1 MPRRSYV
8 LVAMRKP
15 SLAILV
21 FLSAIS
27 TVPAHAQNSVLG
39 DNYSIMVP
47 EKGYKPSQPEPWLA
61 PKYTSPGGTVKNV
74 KLPKSTIVPTPSAQV
89 PPDLYVPQTGSVL
102 PNLPTEPGV
111 GRGGAETF
119 QDRAARCAHQ
129 AGVYGQAAGDRGSY
143 MGACVN
149 Q

>member
-1 MPRRSYV
+1 MIRQPF
-8 LVAMRKP
+8 LGI
-15 SLAILV
+15 AIV
-21 FLSAIS
+21 LSAVS
-27 TVPAHAQNSVLG
+27 TAPAHAQNGVLS

-61 PKYTSPGGTVKNV
+61 PKYKSPSGTVKHI
-74 KLPKSTIVPTPSAQV
+74 KLPKSTIVPMPNAQV
-89 PPDLYVPQTGSVL
+89 PPDLYIPQTGRVV
-102 PNLPTEPGV
+102 PNLPTVSGS

-129 AGVYGQAAGDRGSY
+129 AGVFGQPGGDRGSY

>member
-1 MPRRSYV
+1 MRRP
-8 LVAMRKP
+8 L
-15 SLAILV
+15 LAIGII
-21 FLSAIS
+21 LSAIS
-27 TVPAHAQNSVLG
+27 TAPSHAQNSVLG

-61 PKYTSPGGTVKNV
+61 PKYQSPRGTV
-74 KLPKSTIVPTPSAQV
+74 KLPKSTVVPVPKAQV
-89 PPDLYVPQTGSVL
+89 PPDLYVPQTGRVV
-102 PNLPTEPGV
+102 PNLPAVSGS
-111 GRGGAETF
+111 GRGGAETS

-129 AGVYGQAAGDRGSY
+129 AGVFGQPGGDRGSY

>member
-1 MPRRSYV
+1 MRRP
-8 LVAMRKP
+8 L
-15 SLAILV
+15 LAIV
-21 FLSAIS
+21 VVLSAVS
-27 TVPAHAQNSVLG
+27 TAPSYAQNSILG

-61 PKYTSPGGTVKNV
+61 PKYKSPSGTVNRV
-74 KLPKSTIVPTPSAQV
+74 KLPKSTVVPMPNAQV
-89 PPDLYVPQTGSVL
+89 PPDLYVPQTGKVV
-102 PNLPTEPGV
+102 PNLPTVSGS

-129 AGVYGQAAGDRGSY
+129 AGVFGQGADRGSY
-143 MGACVN
+143 MGAGVN

>member
-1 MPRRSYV
+1 MRRP
-8 LVAMRKP
+8 L
-15 SLAILV
+15 LAIV
-21 FLSAIS
+21 IVLSAIS
-27 TVPAHAQNSVLG
+27 IAPSRAQNSVLG

-47 EKGYKPSQPEPWLA
+47 ERGYKPSQPEPWLA
-61 PKYTSPGGTVKNV
+61 PKYKPPSGTVKHV
-74 KLPKSTIVPTPSAQV
+74 KLPKSTVVPTPNAQV
-89 PPDLYVPQTGSVL
+89 PPDLYVPQTGKVV
-102 PNLPTEPGV
+102 PNLPTASGS

-129 AGVYGQAAGDRGSY
+129 AGVFGQGADRGSY